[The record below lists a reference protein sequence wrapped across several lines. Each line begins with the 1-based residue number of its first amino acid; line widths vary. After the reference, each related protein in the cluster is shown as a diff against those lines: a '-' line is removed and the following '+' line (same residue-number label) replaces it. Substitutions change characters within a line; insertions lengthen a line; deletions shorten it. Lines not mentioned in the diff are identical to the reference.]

1 MSSDK
6 DNIDDLN
13 KNQFSNLILKTFDE
27 NIIKVKEKIEQNI
40 PEKDN
45 LDKLEKEL
53 KGDIE
58 NLSNIIN
65 SIIIKHHKD
74 YISSFTNFMNIVR
87 KDLQMK
93 LEQMEK
99 MEEERRKINN
109 INIIKCERDYFRME
123 SIRMHKL
130 CKQLKE
136 QLNDITI
143 KMDLLKDEIILIK
156 NKWKDSQN
164 EKRHIVFD
172 IEKNN
177 LITKELENSIN
188 NLREILYQ
196 EQNKIEIGKIEKKE
210 EKEQLF
216 NLLDKYK
223 KDLQKEKIKSN
234 KAIVELVKI
243 KQERNKLE
251 NIFIDCVEETR
262 KNIFN
267 RRLRQKSFEK
277 IKNNLNSFSNDNN
290 RTYNIN
296 INYSN
301 FLAADKKKI
310 IENFILNDDVS
321 NYIRDVMFIKN
332 NKVNNLNIQNM
343 SENKININ
351 QVKLPSIIENNNSK
365 IKKSESTKELI
376 NYPYL
381 KKIKIIK

>member
-53 KGDIE
+53 KGDID
-58 NLSNIIN
+58 NLSNIID
-65 SIIIKHHKD
+65 SIILRHHKD

-87 KDLQMK
+87 KDLQIK

-109 INIIKCERDYFRME
+109 VNIIKCERDYFRME

-130 CKQLKE
+130 CIQLKE
-136 QLNDITI
+136 QLNDVTI
-143 KMDLLKDEIILIK
+143 KMDILKDEIVLIK

-164 EKRHIVFD
+164 EKRQIVFD

-188 NLREILYQ
+188 QLKEILTQ
-196 EQNKIEIGKIEKKE
+196 EQNKIEIGKKDKNE
-210 EKEQLF
+210 EKFQLF
-216 NLLDKYK
+216 HLLDKYK
-223 KDLQKEKIKSN
+223 KDLQKEKIKNN
-234 KAIVELVKI
+234 KVIDELVKI

-267 RRLRQKSFEK
+267 RRLKKTSYEK
-277 IKNNLNSFSNDNN
+277 INKNRSFISNDNN
-290 RTYNIN
+290 RRNIN

-301 FLAADKKKI
+301 FLTTDKKKI

-321 NYIRDVMFIKN
+321 NFIREVMFIKKNNTNGLN
-332 NKVNNLNIQNM
+332 NK
-343 SENKININ
+343 NIN
-351 QVKLPSIIENNNSK
+351 DNIKIINKVRLPSIVENNK
-365 IKKSESTKELI
+365 LVMQKSESTKELT
-376 NYPYL
+376 NYPCL

>member
-1 MSSDK
+1 MNIEK
-6 DNIDDLN
+6 DNKDDLS
-13 KNQFSNLILKTFDE
+13 KNQFSNIILKTFDDH
-27 NIIKVKEKIEQNI
+27 ISKVKEKIEQNI

-53 KGDIE
+53 KGDID
-58 NLSNIIN
+58 NLSNIID
-65 SIIIKHHKD
+65 SIILRHHKD

-87 KDLQMK
+87 KDLQIK

-109 INIIKCERDYFRME
+109 VNIIKCERDYFRME

-130 CKQLKE
+130 CIQLKE
-136 QLNDITI
+136 QLNDVTI
-143 KMDLLKDEIILIK
+143 KMDILKDEIVLIK

-164 EKRHIVFD
+164 EKRQIVFD

-188 NLREILYQ
+188 QLKEILTQ
-196 EQNKIEIGKIEKKE
+196 EQNKIEIEKKDKNE
-210 EKEQLF
+210 EKFQSF
-216 NLLDKYK
+216 HLLDKYK

-234 KAIVELVKI
+234 KVIDELVKI

-267 RRLRQKSFEK
+267 RRLKKTSYEK
-277 IKNNLNSFSNDNN
+277 INKNRSFISNDNN
-290 RTYNIN
+290 RRNIN

-301 FLAADKKKI
+301 FLTTDKKKI

-321 NYIRDVMFIKN
+321 NFIREVMFIKKNNTNGLN
-332 NKVNNLNIQNM
+332 NK
-343 SENKININ
+343 NIN
-351 QVKLPSIIENNNSK
+351 DNIKIINKVRLPSIVENNK
-365 IKKSESTKELI
+365 LVMQKSESTKELT
-376 NYPYL
+376 NYPCL

>member
-1 MSSDK
+1 MNIKK
-6 DNIDDLN
+6 DNKDDLS
-13 KNQFSNLILKTFDE
+13 KNQFSNIILKTFDDH
-27 NIIKVKEKIEQNI
+27 ISKVKEKIEQNI

-53 KGDIE
+53 KGDID
-58 NLSNIIN
+58 NLSNIID
-65 SIIIKHHKD
+65 SIILRHHKD

-87 KDLQMK
+87 KDLQIK

-109 INIIKCERDYFRME
+109 VNIIKCERDYFRME

-130 CKQLKE
+130 CIQLKE
-136 QLNDITI
+136 QLNDVTI
-143 KMDLLKDEIILIK
+143 KMDILKDEIILIK

-164 EKRHIVFD
+164 EKRQIVFD

-188 NLREILYQ
+188 QLKEILTQ
-196 EQNKIEIGKIEKKE
+196 EQNKIEIEKKDKNE
-210 EKEQLF
+210 EKFQLF
-216 NLLDKYK
+216 HLLDKYK
-223 KDLQKEKIKSN
+223 KDLQKEKIKNN
-234 KAIVELVKI
+234 KVIDELVKI

-267 RRLRQKSFEK
+267 RRLKKTSYEK
-277 IKNNLNSFSNDNN
+277 INKNRSFISNDNN
-290 RTYNIN
+290 RRNIN

-301 FLAADKKKI
+301 FLTTDKKKI

-321 NYIRDVMFIKN
+321 NFIREVMFIKKNNTNGLN
-332 NKVNNLNIQNM
+332 NK
-343 SENKININ
+343 NIN
-351 QVKLPSIIENNNSK
+351 DNIKIINKVRLPSIVENNK
-365 IKKSESTKELI
+365 LIMQKSESTKELT
-376 NYPYL
+376 NYPCL

>member
-1 MSSDK
+1 MSIDK
-6 DNIDDLN
+6 DNKDDLN
-13 KNQFSNLILKTFDE
+13 KNQFSNLVLKTFDE
-27 NIIKVKEKIEQNI
+27 QISKVKEKIEQNI

-58 NLSNIIN
+58 NLSNIMN
-65 SIIIKHHKD
+65 SIILRHHKD

-99 MEEERRKINN
+99 IEEERRRINN
-109 INIIKCERDYFRME
+109 VNIIKCERDYFRSE

-143 KMDLLKDEIILIK
+143 KMNLLKDEIILIK
-156 NKWKDSQN
+156 NKWKESQN
-164 EKRHIVFD
+164 EKRQIVFD
-172 IEKNN
+172 LEKNT

-188 NLREILYQ
+188 HLREILYQ
-196 EQNKIEIGKIEKKE
+196 EQNKIEIGKSEKKE
-210 EKEQLF
+210 EKVQLS

-234 KAIVELVKI
+234 KAIGELVKI

-267 RRLRQKSFEK
+267 RRLREKSFEK
-277 IKNNLNSFSNDNN
+277 INKNRSSISIGNNKSFNN
-290 RTYNIN
+290 N

-301 FLAADKKKI
+301 FLSTDKKKI

-321 NYIRDVMFIKN
+321 NFIRDVMFIKN
-332 NKVNNLNIQNM
+332 NNSNNLNNQNI
-343 SENKININ
+343 SENRKIIN
-351 QVKLPSIIENNNSK
+351 KVRLPSIVENNQPK
-365 IKKSESTKELI
+365 LLKSESTKELM

>member
-210 EKEQLF
+210 EKVQLF

-267 RRLRQKSFEK
+267 RRLKKTSYEK
-277 IKNNLNSFSNDNN
+277 INKNRSFISNDNN
-290 RTYNIN
+290 RRNIN

-301 FLAADKKKI
+301 FLTTDKKKI

-321 NYIRDVMFIKN
+321 NFIREVMFIKKNNTNGLN
-332 NKVNNLNIQNM
+332 NK
-343 SENKININ
+343 NIN
-351 QVKLPSIIENNNSK
+351 DNIKIINKVRLPSIVENNK
-365 IKKSESTKELI
+365 LVMQKSESTKELT
-376 NYPYL
+376 NYPCL

>member
-210 EKEQLF
+210 EKVQLF

>member
-1 MSSDK
+1 MNIEK
-6 DNIDDLN
+6 DNKDDLS
-13 KNQFSNLILKTFDE
+13 KNQFSNIILKTFDDH
-27 NIIKVKEKIEQNI
+27 ISKVKEKIEQNI

-53 KGDIE
+53 KGDID
-58 NLSNIIN
+58 NLSNIID
-65 SIIIKHHKD
+65 SIILRHHKD

-87 KDLQMK
+87 KDLQIK

-109 INIIKCERDYFRME
+109 VNIIKCERDYFRME

-130 CKQLKE
+130 CIQLKE
-136 QLNDITI
+136 QLNDVTI
-143 KMDLLKDEIILIK
+143 KMDILKDEIVLIK

-164 EKRHIVFD
+164 EKRQIVFD

-188 NLREILYQ
+188 QLKEILTQ
-196 EQNKIEIGKIEKKE
+196 EQNKIEIEKKDKNE
-210 EKEQLF
+210 EKFQLF
-216 NLLDKYK
+216 HLLDKYK
-223 KDLQKEKIKSN
+223 KDLQKEKIKNN
-234 KAIVELVKI
+234 KVIDELVKI

-267 RRLRQKSFEK
+267 RRLKKTSYEK
-277 IKNNLNSFSNDNN
+277 INKNRSFISNDNN
-290 RTYNIN
+290 RRNIN

-301 FLAADKKKI
+301 FLTTDKKKI

-321 NYIRDVMFIKN
+321 NFIREVMFIKKNNTNGLN
-332 NKVNNLNIQNM
+332 NK
-343 SENKININ
+343 NIN
-351 QVKLPSIIENNNSK
+351 DNIKIINKVRLPSIVENNK
-365 IKKSESTKELI
+365 LVMQKSESTKELT
-376 NYPYL
+376 NYPCL

>member
-1 MSSDK
+1 MNIEK
-6 DNIDDLN
+6 DNKDDLS
-13 KNQFSNLILKTFDE
+13 KNQFSNIILKTFDDH
-27 NIIKVKEKIEQNI
+27 ISKVKEKIEQNI

-53 KGDIE
+53 KGDID
-58 NLSNIIN
+58 NLSNIID
-65 SIIIKHHKD
+65 SIILRHHKD

-87 KDLQMK
+87 KDLQIK

-109 INIIKCERDYFRME
+109 VNIIKCERDYFRME

-130 CKQLKE
+130 CIQLKE
-136 QLNDITI
+136 QLNDVTI
-143 KMDLLKDEIILIK
+143 KMDILKDEIVLIK

-164 EKRHIVFD
+164 EKRQIVFD

-210 EKEQLF
+210 EKVQLF

-267 RRLRQKSFEK
+267 RRLKKTSYEK
-277 IKNNLNSFSNDNN
+277 INKNRSFISNDNN
-290 RTYNIN
+290 RRNIN

-301 FLAADKKKI
+301 FLTTDKKKI

-321 NYIRDVMFIKN
+321 NFIREVMFIKKNNTNGLN
-332 NKVNNLNIQNM
+332 NK
-343 SENKININ
+343 NIN
-351 QVKLPSIIENNNSK
+351 DNIKIINKVRLPSIVENNK
-365 IKKSESTKELI
+365 LVMQKSESTKELT
-376 NYPYL
+376 NYPCL

>member
-1 MSSDK
+1 MNIEK
-6 DNIDDLN
+6 DNKDDLS
-13 KNQFSNLILKTFDE
+13 KNQFSNIILKTFDDH
-27 NIIKVKEKIEQNI
+27 ISKVKEKIEQNI

-53 KGDIE
+53 KGDID
-58 NLSNIIN
+58 NLSNIID
-65 SIIIKHHKD
+65 SIILRHHKD

-87 KDLQMK
+87 KDLQIK

-109 INIIKCERDYFRME
+109 VNIIKCERDYFRME

-130 CKQLKE
+130 CIQLKE
-136 QLNDITI
+136 QLNDVTI
-143 KMDLLKDEIILIK
+143 KMDILKDEIVLIK

-164 EKRHIVFD
+164 EKRQIVFD

-188 NLREILYQ
+188 QLKEILTQ
-196 EQNKIEIGKIEKKE
+196 EQNKIEIGKKDKNE
-210 EKEQLF
+210 EKFQLF
-216 NLLDKYK
+216 HLLDKYK

-234 KAIVELVKI
+234 KVIDELVKI

-267 RRLRQKSFEK
+267 RRLKKTSYEK
-277 IKNNLNSFSNDNN
+277 INKNRSFISNDNN
-290 RTYNIN
+290 RRNIN

-301 FLAADKKKI
+301 FLTTDKKKI

-321 NYIRDVMFIKN
+321 NFIREVMFIKKNNTNGLN
-332 NKVNNLNIQNM
+332 NK
-343 SENKININ
+343 NIN
-351 QVKLPSIIENNNSK
+351 DNIKIINKVRLPSIVENNK
-365 IKKSESTKELI
+365 LVMQKSESTKELT
-376 NYPYL
+376 NYPCL

>member
-1 MSSDK
+1 MNIEK
-6 DNIDDLN
+6 DNKDDLS
-13 KNQFSNLILKTFDE
+13 KNQFSNIILKTFDDH
-27 NIIKVKEKIEQNI
+27 ISKVKEKIEQNI

-53 KGDIE
+53 KGDID
-58 NLSNIIN
+58 NLSNIID
-65 SIIIKHHKD
+65 SIILRHHKD
-74 YISSFTNFMNIVR
+74 NISSFTNFMNIVR
-87 KDLQMK
+87 NDLQIK

-109 INIIKCERDYFRME
+109 VNIIKCERDYFRME

-130 CKQLKE
+130 CIQLKE
-136 QLNDITI
+136 QLNDVTI
-143 KMDLLKDEIILIK
+143 KMDILKDEIVLIK

-164 EKRHIVFD
+164 EKRQIVFD

-188 NLREILYQ
+188 QLKEILTQ
-196 EQNKIEIGKIEKKE
+196 EQNKIEIGKKDKNE
-210 EKEQLF
+210 EKFQLF
-216 NLLDKYK
+216 HLLDKYK
-223 KDLQKEKIKSN
+223 KDLQKEKIKNN
-234 KAIVELVKI
+234 KVIDELVKI

-267 RRLRQKSFEK
+267 RRLKKTSYEK
-277 IKNNLNSFSNDNN
+277 INKNRSFISNDNN
-290 RTYNIN
+290 RRNIN

-301 FLAADKKKI
+301 FLTTDKKKI

-321 NYIRDVMFIKN
+321 NFIREVMFIKKNNTNGLN
-332 NKVNNLNIQNM
+332 NK
-343 SENKININ
+343 NIN
-351 QVKLPSIIENNNSK
+351 DNIKIINKVRLPSIVENNK
-365 IKKSESTKELI
+365 LVMQKSESTKELT
-376 NYPYL
+376 NYPCL

>member
-1 MSSDK
+1 MNIEK
-6 DNIDDLN
+6 DNKDDLS
-13 KNQFSNLILKTFDE
+13 KNQFSNIILKTFDDH
-27 NIIKVKEKIEQNI
+27 ISKVKEKIEQNI

-53 KGDIE
+53 KGDID
-58 NLSNIIN
+58 NLSNIID
-65 SIIIKHHKD
+65 SIILRHHKD

-87 KDLQMK
+87 KDLQIK

-109 INIIKCERDYFRME
+109 VNIIKCERDYFRME

-130 CKQLKE
+130 CIQLKE
-136 QLNDITI
+136 QLNDVTI
-143 KMDLLKDEIILIK
+143 KMDILKDEIVLIK

-164 EKRHIVFD
+164 EKRQIVFD

-188 NLREILYQ
+188 QLKEILTQ
-196 EQNKIEIGKIEKKE
+196 EQNKIEIEKKDKNE
-210 EKEQLF
+210 EKFQLF
-216 NLLDKYK
+216 HLLDKYK

-234 KAIVELVKI
+234 KVIDELVKI

-267 RRLRQKSFEK
+267 RRLKKTSYEK
-277 IKNNLNSFSNDNN
+277 INKNRSFISNDNN
-290 RTYNIN
+290 RRNIN

-301 FLAADKKKI
+301 FLTTDKKKI

-321 NYIRDVMFIKN
+321 NFIREVMFIKKNNTNGLN
-332 NKVNNLNIQNM
+332 NK
-343 SENKININ
+343 NIN
-351 QVKLPSIIENNNSK
+351 DNIKIINKVRLPSIVENNK
-365 IKKSESTKELI
+365 LVMQKSESTKELT
-376 NYPYL
+376 NYPCL

>member
-1 MSSDK
+1 MNIEK
-6 DNIDDLN
+6 DNKDDLS
-13 KNQFSNLILKTFDE
+13 KNQFSNIILKTFDDH
-27 NIIKVKEKIEQNI
+27 ISKVKEKIEQNI

-53 KGDIE
+53 KGDID
-58 NLSNIIN
+58 NLSNIID
-65 SIIIKHHKD
+65 SIILRHHKD

-87 KDLQMK
+87 KDLQIK

-109 INIIKCERDYFRME
+109 VNIIKCERDYFRME

-130 CKQLKE
+130 CIQLKE
-136 QLNDITI
+136 QLNDVTI
-143 KMDLLKDEIILIK
+143 KMDILKDEIVLIK

-164 EKRHIVFD
+164 EKRQIVFD

-188 NLREILYQ
+188 QLKEILTQ
-196 EQNKIEIGKIEKKE
+196 EQNKIEIEKKDKNE
-210 EKEQLF
+210 EKFQLF
-216 NLLDKYK
+216 HLLDKYK
-223 KDLQKEKIKSN
+223 KDLQKEKIKNN
-234 KAIVELVKI
+234 KVIDELVKI

-267 RRLRQKSFEK
+267 RRLKKTSYEK
-277 IKNNLNSFSNDNN
+277 INKNRSFISNDNN
-290 RTYNIN
+290 RRNIN

-301 FLAADKKKI
+301 FLTTDKKKI

-321 NYIRDVMFIKN
+321 NFIREVMFIKKNNTNGLN
-332 NKVNNLNIQNM
+332 NK
-343 SENKININ
+343 NIN
-351 QVKLPSIIENNNSK
+351 DNIKIINKVRLPSIVENNK
-365 IKKSESTKELI
+365 LIMQKSESTKELT
-376 NYPYL
+376 NYPCL

>member
-1 MSSDK
+1 MNIEK
-6 DNIDDLN
+6 DNKDDLS
-13 KNQFSNLILKTFDE
+13 KNQFSNIILKTFDDH
-27 NIIKVKEKIEQNI
+27 ISKVKEKIEQNI

-109 INIIKCERDYFRME
+109 VNIIKCERDYFRME

-130 CKQLKE
+130 CIQLKE
-136 QLNDITI
+136 QLNDVTI
-143 KMDLLKDEIILIK
+143 KMDILKDEIVLIK

-164 EKRHIVFD
+164 EKRQIVFD

-188 NLREILYQ
+188 QLKEILTQ
-196 EQNKIEIGKIEKKE
+196 EQNKIEIGKKDKNE
-210 EKEQLF
+210 EKFQLF
-216 NLLDKYK
+216 HLLDKYK

-234 KAIVELVKI
+234 KVIDELVKI

-267 RRLRQKSFEK
+267 RRLKKTSYEK
-277 IKNNLNSFSNDNN
+277 INKNRSFISNDNN
-290 RTYNIN
+290 RRNIN

-301 FLAADKKKI
+301 FLTTDKKKI

-321 NYIRDVMFIKN
+321 NFIREVMFIKKNNTNGLN
-332 NKVNNLNIQNM
+332 NK
-343 SENKININ
+343 NIN
-351 QVKLPSIIENNNSK
+351 DNIKIINKVRLPSIVENNK
-365 IKKSESTKELI
+365 LVMQKSESTKELT
-376 NYPYL
+376 NYPCL

>member
-210 EKEQLF
+210 EKVQLF

-234 KAIVELVKI
+234 KAIGELVKI

-351 QVKLPSIIENNNSK
+351 QVKLPSIIENNQPK
-365 IKKSESTKELI
+365 LLKSESTKELM

>member
-1 MSSDK
+1 MNIEK
-6 DNIDDLN
+6 DNKDDLS
-13 KNQFSNLILKTFDE
+13 KTQFSNIILKTFDDH
-27 NIIKVKEKIEQNI
+27 ISKVKEKIEQNI

-53 KGDIE
+53 KGDID
-58 NLSNIIN
+58 NLSNIID
-65 SIIIKHHKD
+65 SIILRHHKD

-87 KDLQMK
+87 KDLQIK

-109 INIIKCERDYFRME
+109 VNIIKCERDYFRME

-130 CKQLKE
+130 CIQLKE
-136 QLNDITI
+136 QLNDVTI
-143 KMDLLKDEIILIK
+143 KMDILKDEIVLIK

-164 EKRHIVFD
+164 EKRQIVFD

-188 NLREILYQ
+188 QLKEILTQ
-196 EQNKIEIGKIEKKE
+196 EQNKIEIEKKDKNE
-210 EKEQLF
+210 EKFQLF
-216 NLLDKYK
+216 HLLDKYK
-223 KDLQKEKIKSN
+223 KDLQKEKIKNN
-234 KAIVELVKI
+234 KVIDELVKI

-267 RRLRQKSFEK
+267 RRLKKTSYEK
-277 IKNNLNSFSNDNN
+277 INKNRSFISNDNN
-290 RTYNIN
+290 RRNIN

-301 FLAADKKKI
+301 FLTTDKKKI

-321 NYIRDVMFIKN
+321 NFIREVMFIKKNNTNGLN
-332 NKVNNLNIQNM
+332 NK
-343 SENKININ
+343 NIN
-351 QVKLPSIIENNNSK
+351 DNIKIINKVRLPSIVENNK
-365 IKKSESTKELI
+365 LIMQKSESTKELT
-376 NYPYL
+376 NYPCL

>member
-1 MSSDK
+1 MNIEK
-6 DNIDDLN
+6 DNKDDLS
-13 KNQFSNLILKTFDE
+13 KNQFSNIILKTFDDH
-27 NIIKVKEKIEQNI
+27 ISKVKEKIEQNI

-53 KGDIE
+53 KGDID
-58 NLSNIIN
+58 NLSNIID
-65 SIIIKHHKD
+65 SIILRHHKD

-87 KDLQMK
+87 KDLQIK

-109 INIIKCERDYFRME
+109 VNIIKCERDYFRME

-130 CKQLKE
+130 CIQLKE
-136 QLNDITI
+136 QLNDVTI
-143 KMDLLKDEIILIK
+143 KMDILKDEIVLIK

-164 EKRHIVFD
+164 EKRQIVFD

-188 NLREILYQ
+188 HLREILYQ
-196 EQNKIEIGKIEKKE
+196 EQNKIEIGKKDKNE
-210 EKEQLF
+210 EKFQLF
-216 NLLDKYK
+216 HLLDKYK
-223 KDLQKEKIKSN
+223 KDLQKEKIKNN
-234 KAIVELVKI
+234 KVIDELVKI

-267 RRLRQKSFEK
+267 RRLKKTSYEK
-277 IKNNLNSFSNDNN
+277 INKNRSFISNDNN
-290 RTYNIN
+290 RRNIN

-301 FLAADKKKI
+301 FLTTDKKKI

-321 NYIRDVMFIKN
+321 NFIREVMFIKKNNTNGLN
-332 NKVNNLNIQNM
+332 NK
-343 SENKININ
+343 NIN
-351 QVKLPSIIENNNSK
+351 DNIKIINKVRLPSIVENNK
-365 IKKSESTKELI
+365 LVMQKSESTKELT
-376 NYPYL
+376 NYPCL

>member
-1 MSSDK
+1 MNIEK
-6 DNIDDLN
+6 DNKDDLS
-13 KNQFSNLILKTFDE
+13 KNQFSNIILKTFDDH
-27 NIIKVKEKIEQNI
+27 ISKVKEKIEQNI

-109 INIIKCERDYFRME
+109 VNIIKCERDYFRME

-164 EKRHIVFD
+164 EKRQIVFD

-188 NLREILYQ
+188 QLKEILTQ
-196 EQNKIEIGKIEKKE
+196 EQNKIEIEKKDKNE
-210 EKEQLF
+210 EKFQLF
-216 NLLDKYK
+216 HLLDKYK

>member
-1 MSSDK
+1 MNIEK
-6 DNIDDLN
+6 DNKDDLS
-13 KNQFSNLILKTFDE
+13 KNQFSNIILKTFDDH
-27 NIIKVKEKIEQNI
+27 ISKVKEKIEQNI

-53 KGDIE
+53 KGDID
-58 NLSNIIN
+58 NLSNIID
-65 SIIIKHHKD
+65 SIILRHHKD

-87 KDLQMK
+87 KDLQIK

-109 INIIKCERDYFRME
+109 VNIIKCERDYFRME

-130 CKQLKE
+130 CIQLKE
-136 QLNDITI
+136 QLNDVTI
-143 KMDLLKDEIILIK
+143 KMDILKDEIVLIK

-164 EKRHIVFD
+164 EKRQIVFD

-188 NLREILYQ
+188 QLKEILTQ
-196 EQNKIEIGKIEKKE
+196 EQNKIEIEKKDKNE
-210 EKEQLF
+210 EKFQLF
-216 NLLDKYK
+216 HLLDKYK
-223 KDLQKEKIKSN
+223 KDLQKEKIKNN
-234 KAIVELVKI
+234 KVIDELVKI

-267 RRLRQKSFEK
+267 RRLKKTSYEK
-277 IKNNLNSFSNDNN
+277 INKNRSFISNDNN
-290 RTYNIN
+290 RRNIN

-301 FLAADKKKI
+301 FLTTDKKKI

-321 NYIRDVMFIKN
+321 NFIREVMFIKKNNTNSLN
-332 NKVNNLNIQNM
+332 NK
-343 SENKININ
+343 NIN
-351 QVKLPSIIENNNSK
+351 DNIKIINKVRLPSIVENNK
-365 IKKSESTKELI
+365 LVMQKSESTKELT
-376 NYPYL
+376 NYPCL

>member
-1 MSSDK
+1 MNIEK
-6 DNIDDLN
+6 DNKDDLS
-13 KNQFSNLILKTFDE
+13 KNQFSNIILKTFDDH
-27 NIIKVKEKIEQNI
+27 ISKVKEKIEQNI

-53 KGDIE
+53 KGDID
-58 NLSNIIN
+58 NLSNIID
-65 SIIIKHHKD
+65 SIILRHHKD

-87 KDLQMK
+87 KDLQIK

-109 INIIKCERDYFRME
+109 VNIIKCERDYFRME

-130 CKQLKE
+130 CIQLKE
-136 QLNDITI
+136 QLNDVTI
-143 KMDLLKDEIILIK
+143 KMDILKDEIVLIK

-164 EKRHIVFD
+164 EKRQIVFD

-188 NLREILYQ
+188 QLKEILTQ
-196 EQNKIEIGKIEKKE
+196 EQNKIEIEKKDKNE
-210 EKEQLF
+210 EKFQLF
-216 NLLDKYK
+216 HLLDKYK

-234 KAIVELVKI
+234 KVIDELVKI

-267 RRLRQKSFEK
+267 RRLKKTSYEK
-277 IKNNLNSFSNDNN
+277 INKNRSFISNDNN
-290 RTYNIN
+290 RRNIN

-301 FLAADKKKI
+301 FLTTDKKKI

-321 NYIRDVMFIKN
+321 NFIREVMFIKKNNINGLN
-332 NKVNNLNIQNM
+332 NK
-343 SENKININ
+343 NIN
-351 QVKLPSIIENNNSK
+351 DNIKIINKVRLPSIVENNK
-365 IKKSESTKELI
+365 LVMQKSESTKELT
-376 NYPYL
+376 NYPCL

>member
-1 MSSDK
+1 MSIDK
-6 DNIDDLN
+6 DNKDDLN
-13 KNQFSNLILKTFDE
+13 KNQFSNLVLKTFDE
-27 NIIKVKEKIEQNI
+27 QISKVKEKIEQNI

-58 NLSNIIN
+58 NLSNIMN
-65 SIIIKHHKD
+65 SIILRHHKD

-99 MEEERRKINN
+99 IEEERRRINN
-109 INIIKCERDYFRME
+109 VNIIKCERDYFRSE

-143 KMDLLKDEIILIK
+143 KMNLLKDEIILIK
-156 NKWKDSQN
+156 NKWKESQN
-164 EKRHIVFD
+164 EKRQIVFD
-172 IEKNN
+172 LEKNT

-188 NLREILYQ
+188 HLREILYQ
-196 EQNKIEIGKIEKKE
+196 EQNKIEIGKSEKKE
-210 EKEQLF
+210 EKVQLS

-234 KAIVELVKI
+234 KAIGELVKI

-267 RRLRQKSFEK
+267 RRLREKSFEK
-277 IKNNLNSFSNDNN
+277 INKNRSSISIGNNKSFNN
-290 RTYNIN
+290 N

-301 FLAADKKKI
+301 FLTTDKKKI

-321 NYIRDVMFIKN
+321 NFIRDFMFIKN
-332 NKVNNLNIQNM
+332 NNSNNLNNQNI
-343 SENKININ
+343 SENRKIIN
-351 QVKLPSIIENNNSK
+351 KVRLPSIVENNK
-365 IKKSESTKELI
+365 PKLLKSESTKELM

>member
-1 MSSDK
+1 MSIDK
-6 DNIDDLN
+6 DNKDDLN
-13 KNQFSNLILKTFDE
+13 KNQFSNLVLKTFDE
-27 NIIKVKEKIEQNI
+27 QISKVKEKIEQNI

-58 NLSNIIN
+58 NLSNIMN
-65 SIIIKHHKD
+65 SIILRHHKD

-99 MEEERRKINN
+99 IEEERRRINN
-109 INIIKCERDYFRME
+109 VNIIKCERDYFRSE

-143 KMDLLKDEIILIK
+143 KMNLLKDEIILIK
-156 NKWKDSQN
+156 NKWKESQN
-164 EKRHIVFD
+164 EKRQIVFD
-172 IEKNN
+172 LEKNT

-188 NLREILYQ
+188 HLREILYQ
-196 EQNKIEIGKIEKKE
+196 EQNKIEIGKSEKKE
-210 EKEQLF
+210 EKVQLS

-234 KAIVELVKI
+234 KAIGELVKI

-267 RRLRQKSFEK
+267 RRLKKTSYEK
-277 IKNNLNSFSNDNN
+277 INKNRSFISNDNN
-290 RTYNIN
+290 RRNIN

-301 FLAADKKKI
+301 FLTTDKKKI

-321 NYIRDVMFIKN
+321 NFIREVMFIKKNNTNGLN
-332 NKVNNLNIQNM
+332 NK
-343 SENKININ
+343 NIN
-351 QVKLPSIIENNNSK
+351 DNIKIINKVRLPSIVENNK
-365 IKKSESTKELI
+365 LVMQKSESTKELT
-376 NYPYL
+376 NYPCL

>member
-1 MSSDK
+1 MNIKK
-6 DNIDDLN
+6 DNKDDLS
-13 KNQFSNLILKTFDE
+13 KNQFSNIILKTFDDH
-27 NIIKVKEKIEQNI
+27 ISKVKEKIEQNI

-53 KGDIE
+53 KGDID
-58 NLSNIIN
+58 NLSNIID
-65 SIIIKHHKD
+65 SIILRHHKD

-87 KDLQMK
+87 KDLQIK

-109 INIIKCERDYFRME
+109 VNIIKCERDYFRME

-130 CKQLKE
+130 CIQLKE
-136 QLNDITI
+136 QLNDVTI
-143 KMDLLKDEIILIK
+143 KMDILKDEIILIK

-164 EKRHIVFD
+164 EKRQIVFD

-188 NLREILYQ
+188 QLKEILTQ
-196 EQNKIEIGKIEKKE
+196 EQNKIEIEKKDKNE
-210 EKEQLF
+210 EKFQLF
-216 NLLDKYK
+216 HLLDKYK
-223 KDLQKEKIKSN
+223 KDLQ
-234 KAIVELVKI
+234 
-243 KQERNKLE
+243 

-267 RRLRQKSFEK
+267 RRLKKTSYEK
-277 IKNNLNSFSNDNN
+277 INKNRSFISNDNN
-290 RTYNIN
+290 RRNIN

-301 FLAADKKKI
+301 FLTTDKKKI

-321 NYIRDVMFIKN
+321 NFIREVMFIKKNNTNGLN
-332 NKVNNLNIQNM
+332 NK
-343 SENKININ
+343 NIN
-351 QVKLPSIIENNNSK
+351 DNIKIINKVRLPSIVENNK
-365 IKKSESTKELI
+365 LIMQKSESTKELT
-376 NYPYL
+376 NYPCL

>member
-1 MSSDK
+1 M
-6 DNIDDLN
+6 NI
-13 KNQFSNLILKTFDE
+13 K
-27 NIIKVKEKIEQNI
+27 
-40 PEKDN
+40 KDN

-53 KGDIE
+53 KGDID
-58 NLSNIIN
+58 NLSNIID
-65 SIIIKHHKD
+65 SIILRHHKD

-87 KDLQMK
+87 KDLQIK

-109 INIIKCERDYFRME
+109 VNIIKCERDYFRME

-130 CKQLKE
+130 CIQLKE
-136 QLNDITI
+136 QLNDVTI
-143 KMDLLKDEIILIK
+143 KMDILKDEIVLIK

-164 EKRHIVFD
+164 EKRQIVFD

-188 NLREILYQ
+188 QLKEILTQ
-196 EQNKIEIGKIEKKE
+196 EQNKIEIEKKDKNE
-210 EKEQLF
+210 EKFQLF
-216 NLLDKYK
+216 HLLDKYK
-223 KDLQKEKIKSN
+223 KDLQKEKIKNN
-234 KAIVELVKI
+234 KVIDELVKI

-267 RRLRQKSFEK
+267 RRLKKTSYEK
-277 IKNNLNSFSNDNN
+277 INKNRSFISNDNN
-290 RTYNIN
+290 RRNIN

-301 FLAADKKKI
+301 FLTTDKKKI

-321 NYIRDVMFIKN
+321 NFIREVMFIKKNNTNGLN
-332 NKVNNLNIQNM
+332 NK
-343 SENKININ
+343 NIN
-351 QVKLPSIIENNNSK
+351 DNIKIINKVRLPSIVENNK
-365 IKKSESTKELI
+365 LIMQKSESTKELT
-376 NYPYL
+376 NYPCL